1 MSKPRLIPLFRT
13 GYSSTVP
20 TFDSNGEYNVEKY
33 SRVIVDVPQGEGP
46 ASEDISLAD
55 YVAAYDAGTLVE
67 GTVYSIIIPG

>member
-46 ASEDISLAD
+46 ASEDISLDD
-55 YVAAYDAGTLVE
+55 YVAAFDAGTLVD
-67 GTVYSIIIPG
+67 GKTYSVIIPG